1 MVRQCR
7 VRFLVALARADL
19 LLFAKHLFVAVIL
32 AGPSASHPL
41 VVLTPCWDLFVSARN
56 LFIGAKPLAAG
67 ESGDDEYDKFSLPTG
82 PGLPENILEGCA
94 HRLITDV
101 ELGRAGPK
109 CSPCQ
114 EMKCQSGLGR
124 RQVKVAAQ

>member
-41 VVLTPCWDLFVSARN
+41 VVLTPSWNLFVYARN

-82 PGLPENILEGCA
+82 SGFVEDILKVSARSFISHTQFELSGA
-94 HRLITDV
+94 KRLS
-101 ELGRAGPK
+101 
-109 CSPCQ
+109 C
-114 EMKCQSGLGR
+114 
-124 RQVKVAAQ
+124 